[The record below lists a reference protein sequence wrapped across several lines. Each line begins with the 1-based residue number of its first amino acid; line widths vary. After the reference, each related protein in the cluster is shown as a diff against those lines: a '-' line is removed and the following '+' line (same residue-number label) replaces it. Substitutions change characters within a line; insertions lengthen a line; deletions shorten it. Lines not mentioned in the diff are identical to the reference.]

1 MLALPIHIC
10 GPVSMQLISPDEFDV
25 DLIERR
31 VTHRASGIWFSF
43 YEYLNEDDWL
53 KSDSVTYR
61 DNPRWEGDRNL
72 LAASAKNAAVVGG
85 MSARRP
91 ISA

>member
-1 MLALPIHIC
+1 
-10 GPVSMQLISPDEFDV
+10 VDLISPDEFDV
-25 DLIERR
+25 DLAERR

-43 YEYLNEDDWL
+43 YEYLNDEDWL

-72 LAASAKNAAVVGG
+72 LAASAKNAAVVKG
-85 MSARRP
+85 MTARRP
-91 ISA
+91 IAA